1 MAELLKVDDIG
12 GAIASDDDYGAR
24 LTVDLDALAENW
36 RSCRAMSGN
45 ARCAAV
51 VKADAYGLG
60 AVHAGNALYEA
71 GCRDFFVA
79 TAREGAELRPHA
91 PDARIYVMNC
101 MLPGMEMICRAAEL
115 VPVLASMEQV
125 AWWSAHCIEMDEHPC
140 ALQVDTGMNRLG
152 VTVEEALDLA
162 NDVSRPAGFAPVLVM
177 SHLASSDDPNH
188 PQNTAQLER
197 FRRVADAFDGVEASL
212 AASAGILLG
221 PDYHFDLTRPG
232 IALYGGRAANQGNT
246 PLRVVATA
254 EARIMTIRQARAGE
268 TVSYGATVE
277 LSRDSRIAVCSVG
290 YADGYL
296 RSVSGSGVPLRDVI
310 ANGAS
315 GWIKGQAAPVLG
327 RVTMDITAFDVT
339 DLPAGSV
346 AAGDFIEL
354 FGPNIPVDDVADAA
368 GTIGYEV
375 LTSLG
380 KRYHRQY
387 IRPQSEPSG
396 DG

>member
-1 MAELLKVDDIG
+1 
-12 GAIASDDDYGAR
+12 
-24 LTVDLDALAENW
+24 
-36 RSCRAMSGN
+36 MSGN

-60 AVHAGNALYEA
+60 AVPAVSALYEA
-71 GCRDFFVA
+71 GCRDLFVA
-79 TAREGAELRPHA
+79 TAREGAELRRHA
-91 PDARIYVMNC
+91 PNARIYVMNC
-101 MLPGMEMICRAAEL
+101 MLPGIETICRAAEL

-125 AWWSAHCIEMDEHPC
+125 AWWSAHCIEMNDHPC

-162 NDVSRPAGFAPVLVM
+162 GDVSRPAGFAPVLVM
-177 SHLASSDDPNH
+177 SHLASSDDPDH

-197 FRRVADAFDGVEASL
+197 FRRVVDAFDGVEASL

-232 IALYGGRAANQGNT
+232 IALYGGRAANRGDT
-246 PLRVVATA
+246 PLLAVAIA

-277 LSRDSRIAVCSVG
+277 LSRDSRIAVCSIG

-310 ANGAS
+310 EIGAS
-315 GWIKGQAAPVLG
+315 GWINGQAAPVLG
-327 RVTMDITAFDVT
+327 RVTMDITAFDIT
-339 DLPAGSV
+339 DLPADSV
-346 AAGDFIEL
+346 SVGDFIEL
-354 FGPNIPVDDVADAA
+354 FGPNMPLDDVAHAA
-368 GTIGYEV
+368 GTIGYEL

-380 KRYHRQY
+380 NRYRRHY
-387 IRPQSEPSG
+387 IRPQSESSG
-396 DG
+396 HG